1 MALPELNSVLA
12 QKVEIAP
19 GLSIIRVVPEGWE
32 LPEFIPGQ
40 YTVLGLPPGAPRCLN
55 SEPEP
60 TPPREDKLVRRAY
73 SIASSSIEKQYVEFY
88 VRLVTSG
95 SLTPRLFSMNIGDKL
110 WMSAKTKG
118 MFTMDEVPQEQN
130 IILFATGTGVA
141 PYMSMLRSNIISQ
154 EKRKYAVV
162 HSALNS
168 WDLGYR
174 SELLT
179 IERLCPNFTYIPV
192 ISEPDKEP
200 IPWGGRVGFVQNIWR
215 EQVIQDLW
223 EHKISPANTRVFLC
237 GHPEMIREM
246 LEFLEKVDF
255 REHTKLEPGSIHLE
269 KYW

>member
-12 QKVEIAP
+12 QKVEVAP
-19 GLSIIRVVPEGWE
+19 GLIIFRIVPEGWE
-32 LPEFIPGQ
+32 LPDFIPGQ
-40 YTVLGLPPGAPRCLN
+40 YIVLGLPPGAPRYLY
-55 SEPEP
+55 SYPEP
-60 TPPREDKLVRRAY
+60 APPREDNLVRRAY

-88 VRLVTSG
+88 IRLVTSG
-95 SLTPRLFSMNIGDKL
+95 TLTPRLFAMNIGDKL

-154 EKRKYAVV
+154 EKRKYTVV

-200 IPWGGRVGFVQNIWR
+200 IPWGGRIGFVQKIWGENI
-215 EQVIQDLW
+215 IQDLW
-223 EHKISPANTRVFLC
+223 GHEISPANTRIFLC

-246 LEFLEKVDF
+246 LELLGKSGF
-255 REHTKLEPGSIHLE
+255 REHTKLEPGSIHME

>member
-1 MALPELNSVLA
+1 MALQELNAVIA
-12 QKVEIAP
+12 QKVEVAP
-19 GLSIIRVVPEGWE
+19 GLIIIRIVPDGWE
-32 LPEFIPGQ
+32 LPEFAPGQ
-40 YTVLGLPPGAPRCLN
+40 YTVIGLPGTAPRYIY

-60 TPPREDKLVRRAY
+60 TPPREDKLLRRAY
-73 SIASSSIEKQYVEFY
+73 SIASSSKEKQYVEFY

-95 SLTPRLFSMNIGDKL
+95 SLTPRLFAMNIGDRV
-110 WMSAKTKG
+110 WMSPKVKG
-118 MFTMDEVPQEQN
+118 MFTMDEVPADQN

-141 PYMSMLRSNIISQ
+141 PYMSMLRSSVISQ
-154 EKRKYAVV
+154 EQRKYAVV

-179 IERLCPNFTYIPV
+179 VERLCPNFRYIPV

-200 IPWGGRVGFVQNIWR
+200 IPWGGRIGFVQTIWR
-215 EQVIQDLW
+215 ENEIQDMW
-223 EHKISPANTRVFLC
+223 QHDITPDNTRVFLC

-246 LEFLEKVDF
+246 LELLETSGF
-255 REHTKLEPGSIHLE
+255 REHSNREPGSIHME

>member
-12 QKVEIAP
+12 QKVEVAP
-19 GLSIIRVVPEGWE
+19 GLIILRIVPDGWE

-40 YTVLGLPPGAPRCLN
+40 YTVIGLPGSAPRYMY

-60 TPPREDKLVRRAY
+60 TAPREDKLVRRAY
-73 SIASSSIEKQYVEFY
+73 SIASSSKEKQYIEFY
-88 VRLVTSG
+88 VRLVTTG
-95 SLTPRLFSMNIGDKL
+95 ALTPRLFAMNNGDKL

-118 MFTMDEVPQEQN
+118 MFTIGEVPQDQN

-141 PYMSMLRSNIISQ
+141 PYMSMLRSSVISQ

-174 SELLT
+174 SELVT
-179 IERLCPNFTYIPV
+179 IERLCPNFKYVPL
-192 ISEPDKEP
+192 ISEPEKEP
-200 IPWGGRVGFVQNIWR
+200 IPWGGRSGFVQQLWQEKVVQDIWGH
-215 EQVIQDLW
+215 EITP
-223 EHKISPANTRVFLC
+223 ENTRIFLC

-246 LEFLEKVDF
+246 LLLLEKSGF
-255 REHTKLEPGSIHLE
+255 KEHTSLEPGSIHME